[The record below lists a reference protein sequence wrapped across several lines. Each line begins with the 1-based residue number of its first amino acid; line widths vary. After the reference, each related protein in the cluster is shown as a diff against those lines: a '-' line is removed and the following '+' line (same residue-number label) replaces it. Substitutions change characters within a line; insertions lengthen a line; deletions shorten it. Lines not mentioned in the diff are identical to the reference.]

1 MTRHTPRPNALVA
14 ISVIAMAVSFSVSC
28 SSSDSA
34 PSASAQAAAPAAAQK
49 PAAAAAAV
57 PPVDACTL
65 LSKAD
70 VEGVAGKAVLAGRKE
85 EANPLVMCSFDDPTA
100 PQVGGRGISQV
111 LTLAVMT
118 GQEGAYVKGPSAQAK
133 DSLEIARKNSA
144 SDETVAGLGDV
155 AYWDKILRNLNVASG
170 RYYVTVGVESRDDS
184 LAVAKAAATKA
195 LAKLPK

>member
-1 MTRHTPRPNALVA
+1 M
-14 ISVIAMAVSFSVSC
+14 
-28 SSSDSA
+28 
-34 PSASAQAAAPAAAQK
+34 
-49 PAAAAAAV
+49 
-57 PPVDACTL
+57 
-65 LSKAD
+65 
-70 VEGVAGKAVLAGRKE
+70 
-85 EANPLVMCSFDDPTA
+85 
-100 PQVGGRGISQV
+100 

-144 SDETVAGLGDV
+144 SDETVTGLGDV
-155 AYWDKILRNLNVASG
+155 EYWDKILRNLNVASG

>member
-1 MTRHTPRPNALVA
+1 MALTV
-14 ISVIAMAVSFSVSC
+14 SLAVGC
-28 SSSDSA
+28 SPGENA
-34 PSASAQAAAPAAAQK
+34 PSANAQPAAPASAQK
-49 PAAAAAAV
+49 PAAVAAV

-70 VEGVAGKAVLAGRKE
+70 VEGAAGKSVLAGRKE
-85 EANPLVMCSFDDPTA
+85 DAGPLVMCSFDDPTA

-144 SDETVAGLGDV
+144 SDETVSGLGDV
-155 AYWDKILRNLNVASG
+155 AYWDKILRTLNVASG

-184 LAVAKAAATKA
+184 LTVAKAAAAKA

>member
-1 MTRHTPRPNALVA
+1 LTESPSQWEYSRRRFHRKGLRRRITTTGRDHDQAH
-14 ISVIAMAVSFSVSC
+14 
-28 SSSDSA
+28 SSS
-34 PSASAQAAAPAAAQK
+34 
-49 PAAAAAAV
+49 
-57 PPVDACTL
+57 
-65 LSKAD
+65 
-70 VEGVAGKAVLAGRKE
+70 
-85 EANPLVMCSFDDPTA
+85 DPTA

-144 SDETVAGLGDV
+144 SDETVTGLGDV